1 MEFDAFTSRLGLG
14 QGRIRPTTIA
24 AGAGEYAFVLGDDE
38 PGRFFDVSTG
48 DHAEVT
54 QIVDL
59 TDVDLV
65 RAQLVLRV
73 PTVSAPGLAW
83 EVSLLVDGAKLA
95 RASARPGRT
104 RVLTDLAANVS
115 KLAGLHAVGVRLELV
130 GA

>member
-1 MEFDAFTSRLGLG
+1 MEFDAFTSRLGFG
-14 QGRIRPTTIA
+14 QGRIRPTTIP

-54 QIVDL
+54 QVVDL

-65 RAQLVLRV
+65 RAHLVLRIPVMSV
-73 PTVSAPGLAW
+73 PELVW
-83 EVSLLVDGAKLA
+83 EASILVDGVKLA
-95 RASARPGRT
+95 RASAKPGRT
-104 RVLTDLAANVS
+104 RELTDLAANVS
-115 KLAGLHAVGVRLELV
+115 KFTGSHTLGVRLELV